1 MTIFVDEY
9 PAALQVYVIACALKE
24 KLQEHAGKVSFGS
37 CEKTEITAK
46 EALRAACDPWAITET
61 CVFDTHEF

>member
-24 KLQEHAGKVSFGS
+24 KLQEHVGKVSFGS
-37 CEKTEITAK
+37 SEKMEISAK
-46 EALRAACDPWAITET
+46 KARRAACDPWQ
-61 CVFDTHEF
+61 